1 MAFGVIVFDQEY
13 EDTGATCWNL
23 NSMGPYSRFE
33 TSSSMLL
40 PTSGGQDA
48 LRMEEGCY
56 IVVCNTSPVFL
67 SLLTEM
73 QRCAIRAFDT
83 STRRTFVFDDEQ
95 SLCQKLCLAKAN
107 HNNVVFVLSS

>member
-1 MAFGVIVFDQEY
+1 MASRHTRFARRSSCCGIRDFV
-13 EDTGATCWNL
+13 GRLATA
-23 NSMGPYSRFE
+23 
-33 TSSSMLL
+33 L
-40 PTSGGQDA
+40 PVDRGGIFVQATADFGGQDA

-95 SLCQKLCLAKAN
+95 
-107 HNNVVFVLSS
+107 